1 MTNIITFILGKQSKE
16 NTYAERA
23 DFIIVE
29 ADREIRALSF
39 DRILLLR
46 SGTRREYRMLQLLK
60 RGTVL
65 CQISEGAN
73 QWSIDVSGGFR
84 VRIVIALI
92 GEAVIV
98 VGASNYSTNQ
108 NVWVGTVAI
117 QRLEAI
123 VAGNLLRMVFYG
135 R

>member
-1 MTNIITFILGKQSKE
+1 
-16 NTYAERA
+16 
-23 DFIIVE
+23 
-29 ADREIRALSF
+29 
-39 DRILLLR
+39 
-46 SGTRREYRMLQLLK
+46 MLQLLK

-123 VAGNLLRMVFYG
+123 VAGNLLRMVVYG